1 MKNDVVDDAVLVAR
15 LARDR
20 DARAFE
26 SLYRRHTPAV
36 YGTAVRLTG
45 DADAAQDIVH
55 DAWVR
60 AVESLDR
67 FSNRSS
73 FRTWLTGILIN
84 CHREHSRERRREVAE
99 SDAPLDDVVGSS
111 GSAPLDGSRIDPL
124 DLEAAIAAL
133 APRFR
138 EVFVL
143 HDIEGFT
150 HEEIA
155 TMLGLVPG
163 TSKSQLTRARR
174 RVRELL
180 ESGIPRAVR

>member
-1 MKNDVVDDAVLVAR
+1 MTNDVVDDRVLVDR
-15 LARDR
+15 LARDG

-36 YGTAVRLTG
+36 FSTAIRLTG
-45 DADAAQDIVH
+45 DADTAQDIVH

-67 FSNRSS
+67 F
-73 FRTWLTGILIN
+73 
-84 CHREHSRERRREVAE
+84 HRERSREQRREVAD
-99 SDAPLDDVVGSS
+99 SDASSDDVVDSS
-111 GSAPLDGSRIDPL
+111 GSAPLDGGRIDPL

-155 TMLGLVPG
+155 TTLGLVPG
-163 TSKSQLTRARR
+163 TSKSQLARARR
-174 RVRELL
+174 RVCELL
-180 ESGIPRAVR
+180 ESGIPRTVR

>member
-1 MKNDVVDDAVLVAR
+1 MTNDVVDDRVLVDR
-15 LARDR
+15 LARDG

-36 YGTAVRLTG
+36 FSTAIRLTG
-45 DADAAQDIVH
+45 DADTAQDIVH

-84 CHREHSRERRREVAE
+84 CHRERSREQRREVAD
-99 SDAPLDDVVGSS
+99 SDASSDDVVDSS
-111 GSAPLDGSRIDPL
+111 GSAPLDGGRIDPL

-155 TMLGLVPG
+155 TTLGLVPG
-163 TSKSQLTRARR
+163 TSKSQLARARR
-174 RVRELL
+174 RVCELL
-180 ESGIPRAVR
+180 ESGIPRTVR